1 MNGMIIGCL
10 FYHELH
16 RTTINRNKPEP
27 QYEPHAMIP
36 QLYQNDTIMNHND
49 LHGQFK

>member
-1 MNGMIIGCL
+1 MS

-16 RTTINRNKPEP
+16 RTTINRIKPEP

-36 QLYQNDTIMNHND
+36 QLYQNDTIMNHNEWTV
-49 LHGQFK
+49 